1 MLKLFTCR
9 DLNPLY
15 NSTLEASLLFGSG
28 ARAGVDRREQKKQ
41 AATHKA
47 ALLRKMRE
55 SQVLPIHHTLE
66 VDQCTPREHRQKLI
80 TSWQQAV
87 LGSGPSDHLSLCCS
101 CACLLARHH
110 DGHRPILKPK
120 LS

>member
-1 MLKLFTCR
+1 MLHAWPPRCAACR

-41 AATHKA
+41 AASHKA

-55 SQVLPIHHTLE
+55 SQVRRRALLTREELPAHPARLHTGAMA
-66 VDQCTPREHRQKLI
+66 
-80 TSWQQAV
+80 QARGAR
-87 LGSGPSDHLSLCCS
+87 GSAGGC
-101 CACLLARHH
+101 
-110 DGHRPILKPK
+110 
-120 LS
+120 

>member
-1 MLKLFTCR
+1 MGVPQSPEAACR

-55 SQVLPIHHTLE
+55 SQVRSGCRLAAS
-66 VDQCTPREHRQKLI
+66 PR
-80 TSWQQAV
+80 S
-87 LGSGPSDHLSLCCS
+87 
-101 CACLLARHH
+101 
-110 DGHRPILKPK
+110 
-120 LS
+120 